1 MRDDAAASRPDQPGP
16 TLDRAQLLATF
27 PRPRSGSPVRV
38 AVLADLH
45 LSVEETG
52 TWRVS
57 HRTEQ
62 RLREA
67 VASINALDP
76 DAVLFAGDLT
86 GWAAPEEYDA
96 VDRAIADLDAPLFAV
111 PGNHDFPLE
120 HHAQEGISIAAFEQ
134 RYAPG
139 GFPWRER
146 VGDVDVLGL
155 NSNRATSDA
164 PAERFEGRIDGATL
178 DWLHETLPGLDDPL
192 VTVHHSLPGV
202 RAFYERARDRL
213 PTAGD
218 SPILENA
225 DELAAV
231 LVEHGV
237 PLVLTGHLH
246 VPAVVAVDDVHELSL
261 PPLGPF
267 PHAYTV
273 LDVHREGTDAYV
285 QFVGDRWERMAAIG
299 YGMEKDRVLLAASQL
314 ADTPLA
320 PIDYEQLVE

>member
-1 MRDDAAASRPDQPGP
+1 MSPTGSSPSALDRLQRLTTFSRPK
-16 TLDRAQLLATF
+16 
-27 PRPRSGSPVRV
+27 SNIPVRL

-57 HRTEQ
+57 HRTEE

-67 VASINALDP
+67 VASLDSLDP

-96 VDRAIADLDAPLFAV
+96 FDRAIAELDAPFLAI

-120 HHAQEGISIAAFEQ
+120 HHSQEGISLTEFER

-139 GFPWRER
+139 EFPWRER
-146 VGDVDVLGL
+146 IGEIDLIGL
-155 NSNRATSDA
+155 NSNRATRDA
-164 PAERFEGRIDGATL
+164 PAESYEGRVDGTTL
-178 DWLHETLPGLDDPL
+178 DWLRETLPDVDHPI
-192 VTVHHSLPGV
+192 VSVHHTLPGA
-202 RAFYERARDRL
+202 RAFYEHARDRL
-213 PTAGD
+213 PISGD
-218 SPILENA
+218 SPVLENA
-225 DELAAV
+225 DELLSL
-231 LVEHGV
+231 LVEHSV
-237 PLVLTGHLH
+237 PLALTGHLH
-246 VPAVVAVDDVHELSL
+246 VPAVVTASGVRELSL

-273 LDVHREGTDAYV
+273 LDIDRNGTEAYV
-285 QFVGDRWERMAAIG
+285 TSVADRWDRVESLG

-314 ADTPLA
+314 ADAPLSA
-320 PIDYEQLVE
+320 VDYDRIGQ